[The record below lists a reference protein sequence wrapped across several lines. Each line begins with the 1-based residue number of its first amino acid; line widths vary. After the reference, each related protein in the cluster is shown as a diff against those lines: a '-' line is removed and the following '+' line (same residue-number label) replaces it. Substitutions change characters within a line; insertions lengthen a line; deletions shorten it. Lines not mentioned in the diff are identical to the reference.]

1 MQPDSSPDELKQ
13 AARAA
18 LDAANQARQQLAGQ
32 AHWSWPRHA
41 LVGLQLG
48 GLVASPA
55 FGLFGLIAAIILVLV
70 TTPLIVWSDR
80 RRDGFFVNGY
90 KSGPTRRVAYLMAA
104 GGIGLLIGGLA
115 LRDGFDW
122 PSAPLVCGV
131 IALLVGTFGSRW
143 WEQVYRRDLDHPA

>member
-1 MQPDSSPDELKQ
+1 MQPDSPPDELKQ

-48 GLVASPA
+48 GMVASPA
-55 FGLFGLIAAIILVLV
+55 FGMFGIVVAIILVLF
-70 TTPLIVWSDR
+70 TTPLIVWFDR

-90 KSGPTRRVAYLMAA
+90 KSGPTRRVAYLIAA
-104 GGIGLLIGGLA
+104 SGIGLMIGGLV
-115 LRDGFDW
+115 LRDRFDW
-122 PSAPLVCGV
+122 PAAPLVCGV

-143 WEQVYRRDLDHPA
+143 WEQVYRRDLDRPA

>member
-55 FGLFGLIAAIILVLV
+55 FGLFGIVVAIILVLI
-70 TTPLIVWSDR
+70 TTPLIVWFDR

-104 GGIGLLIGGLA
+104 SGIGLLIGGLA
-115 LRDGFDW
+115 LRDRFDW
-122 PSAPLVCGV
+122 PAAPLVCGV

-143 WEQVYRRDLDHPA
+143 WEQVYRRDLDRPA

>member
-1 MQPDSSPDELKQ
+1 MQPDSQPEELKQ

-18 LDAANQARQQLAGQ
+18 LEAANQARQQLAGQ

-48 GLVASPA
+48 AVVASPA
-55 FGLFGLIAAIILVLV
+55 FGPYVMIAVLGLVLIS
-70 TTPLIVWSDR
+70 TPLVIWFDR

-104 GGIGLLIGGLA
+104 SGIGLLIGGLA
-115 LRDGFDW
+115 LRDRFDW

-143 WEQVYRRDLDHPA
+143 WEQVYRRDLDRPA